1 MDNGRITR
9 ERALA
14 GLPARRA
21 RTLLFLIE
29 RRTVHTAAQSRQAMG
44 LFPTEEAGKECDL
57 ASLETFRRDHEPP
70 VRLTTQDLEQ
80 HAPQ

>member
-1 MDNGRITR
+1 
-9 ERALA
+9 
-14 GLPARRA
+14 
-21 RTLLFLIE
+21 
-29 RRTVHTAAQSRQAMG
+29 MG